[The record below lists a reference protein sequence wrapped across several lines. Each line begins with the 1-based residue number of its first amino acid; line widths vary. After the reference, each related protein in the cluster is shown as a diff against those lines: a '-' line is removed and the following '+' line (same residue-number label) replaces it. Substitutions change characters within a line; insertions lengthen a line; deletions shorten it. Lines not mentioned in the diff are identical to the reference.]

1 MKYAGTLSYLIFIF
15 LVNILFPFV
24 PVYKLWGSPVSGC
37 DVLIG
42 VIYILRDFSQ
52 REIGKKVLYVMLI
65 GCAAS
70 YFFAIK
76 QIVLASICS
85 FAVGEAIDWA
95 IYTLSGKPFSQ
106 RLLSS
111 SLISVPIDSALFLYM
126 INQLN
131 GIGFLVMTG
140 AKMCGIFCVW
150 LGWKWR
156 NNQPSPYAA
165 TAEYGEHAVVK

>member
-1 MKYAGTLSYLIFIF
+1 MKYAGTLGYLTFIF
-15 LVNILFPFV
+15 LVNILFPIM
-24 PVYKLWGSPVSGC
+24 PIYKLWGSPFSGC
-37 DVLIG
+37 DILVG

-52 REIGKKVLYVMLI
+52 REIGRKVLYVMLI

-85 FAVGEAIDWA
+85 FIAGETIDWA
-95 IYTLSGKPFSQ
+95 IYTFSQ

-111 SLISVPIDSALFLYM
+111 SLISVPIDSALFLFM

-131 GIGFLVMTG
+131 IAGFLVMTG

-156 NNQPSPYAA
+156 DGNYAKRTVNA
-165 TAEYGEHAVVK
+165 YPQNV